1 MAFGARKK
9 VRSASSRA
17 LARTV
22 VVAPLG
28 ERCLPLSVASG
39 EAGIGFFRVSRDADL
54 RAPPRLSNAYDTPL
68 AAPPTYRL

>member
-22 VVAPLG
+22 VVARLG
-28 ERCLPLSVASG
+28 EGASLRRVRRG
-39 EAGIGFFRVSRDADL
+39 RYWVFRVSRDADL